1 MRRIASSVAV
11 ITTAYDGHLHGMT
24 ATAVTSVSAE
34 PPRLLIVVNRSTRS
48 HPLITAS
55 RIFVVNILA
64 DSQRGLGEHFARSGD
79 NQFEGIAYD
88 LGPSGSPIVREAAA
102 HLECTLVSETD
113 MGTHTIFVG
122 QVVGGGVSGSNPLL
136 YHDGAYKA
144 VTPRVSQHAI
154 APFFVERWSPRA
166 FTDATIDD
174 TELMRFFEAAHWAPS
189 SMNAQPW
196 RFVYVRRG
204 DEGWTETLGCLSNTN
219 QSWAFRA
226 SALVAFVS
234 KETMEFNGKTVP
246 SPTHSFDTGAAW
258 MSFAL
263 QAYLAGWY
271 AHGMAGFNH
280 AGCGRFLPCRT
291 ATPSTPSRRSA
302 SSATA
307 RSSPT
312 PSRPA
317 RSPPTASRSR
327 PWCSRAGCRS
337 GTLDALFPVIWCSSP
352 RRGPRREANIHPIL
366 ATCRKAGSRQP
377 FQPFRH
383 AVRHGKGVEPYG

>member
-1 MRRIASSVAV
+1 MNHHLNVNGIDADLFRSLMRRIASSVAV
-11 ITTAYDGHLHGMT
+11 ITTAHDGHLHGMT

-64 DSQRGLGEHFARSGD
+64 DSQRSLGEHFARKGD
-79 NQFEGIAYD
+79 NQFEGIAFD
-88 LGPSGSPIVREAAA
+88 LGPSGSPIIRDAAA

-144 VTPRVSQHAI
+144 VTPRVSHHEI

-166 FTDATIDD
+166 FTDATIDE

-204 DEGWTETLGCLSNTN
+204 DQGWSETLGCLSNTN

-280 AGCGRFLPCRT
+280 ARLREVLAVPDGYAINAVAAIGQLGDRSLLTDTLKAREIPADREPVETLVFKGRM
-291 ATPSTPSRRSA
+291 
-302 SSATA
+302 
-307 RSSPT
+307 
-312 PSRPA
+312 
-317 RSPPTASRSR
+317 
-327 PWCSRAGCRS
+327 
-337 GTLDALFPVIWCSSP
+337 
-352 RRGPRREANIHPIL
+352 
-366 ATCRKAGSRQP
+366 
-377 FQPFRH
+377 
-383 AVRHGKGVEPYG
+383 